1 MVPQLE
7 GPFDF
12 VFLDADKDWYSR
24 YFEAVLPKLEPG
36 GCFTAH
42 NVAGRRM
49 RGIEEFLAAL
59 DSAPNL
65 ETEIVRT
72 SRSGVSVSCKPAER
86 VRPSVTG
93 LTGRAGT

>member
-1 MVPQLE
+1 MNELQ

-24 YFEAVLPKLEPG
+24 YLDAVLPKLAVG

-42 NVAGRRM
+42 NVSGRRM
-49 RGIEEFLAAL
+49 RGIDEFLEAL
-59 DSAPNL
+59 HSEPHL

-72 SRSGVSVSCKPAER
+72 SRSGVSVSYK
-86 VRPSVTG
+86 
-93 LTGRAGT
+93 RAVD